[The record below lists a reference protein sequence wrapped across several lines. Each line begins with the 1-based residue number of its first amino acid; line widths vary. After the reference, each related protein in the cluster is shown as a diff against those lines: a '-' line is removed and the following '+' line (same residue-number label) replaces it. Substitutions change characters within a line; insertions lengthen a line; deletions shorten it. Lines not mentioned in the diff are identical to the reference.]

1 MHVLRLSSLIW
12 QNIYVDGGTVG
23 SLCAC
28 IHGESYAEIELLN
41 GAGLREKLHRRAVS
55 PSEMRIN
62 ATCNNKLA
70 DTRRNHAELVCRL
83 LKQCG

>member
-55 PSEMRIN
+55 PSGMRIN
-62 ATCNNKLA
+62 AIRNKPA
-70 DTRRNHAELVCRL
+70 DT
-83 LKQCG
+83 